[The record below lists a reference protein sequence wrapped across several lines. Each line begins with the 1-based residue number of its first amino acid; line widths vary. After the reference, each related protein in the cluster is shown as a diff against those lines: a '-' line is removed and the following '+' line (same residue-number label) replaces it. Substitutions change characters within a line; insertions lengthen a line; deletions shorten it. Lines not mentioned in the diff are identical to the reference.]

1 MKIKF
6 SKCLLLSELQLY
18 FILKLLMKQSLSNF
32 SAITQRPQAGLIQGL
47 RAKRLSARQSVS
59 IYMCTCVCELG
70 SFPLFAP
77 KHTLSLCSLHTKIN
91 EKPSWS
97 HLVFLSCLH
106 LIPCFLCLIHNPLVS
121 LFPLTLS
128 SHLYFPLM
136 LSLKVRS
143 LRFEKVK
150 TAITSELSDLQKSLS
165 LTMYLYVR
173 SPCVQIHLCAYTSK
187 I

>member
-77 KHTLSLCSLHTKIN
+77 KHTLTLCSLHTKIN

-97 HLVFLSCLH
+97 QPSWSLSHAFILS
-106 LIPCFLCLIHNPLVS
+106 LVS
-121 LFPLTLS
+121 FALSTIPSSLPTHFILSSIFSFNVITQSTLS
-128 SHLYFPLM
+128 
-136 LSLKVRS
+136 
-143 LRFEKVK
+143 
-150 TAITSELSDLQKSLS
+150 
-165 LTMYLYVR
+165 
-173 SPCVQIHLCAYTSK
+173 
-187 I
+187 

>member
-1 MKIKF
+1 M
-6 SKCLLLSELQLY
+6 LSELQLY

-77 KHTLSLCSLHTKIN
+77 KHTLTLCSLHTKIN

-97 HLVFLSCLH
+97 HLVSLMPSSY
-106 LIPCFLCLIHNPLVS
+106 PLFPLPYPRS
-121 LFPLTLS
+121 PRFFPLTLS
-128 SHLYFPLM
+128 SHLYFPLI